1 MSENE
6 PTCKVDM
13 PEQCAELILSEGYFQ
28 DSERQMGEAL
38 LLCRYFLKRGVGG
51 PTSVNALS
59 FFGKIKKPYFVV
71 RGRGEGL

>member
-28 DSERQMGEAL
+28 DSEWQMGEAL
-38 LLCRYFLKRGVGG
+38 LLCRYFLKG
-51 PTSVNALS
+51 
-59 FFGKIKKPYFVV
+59 
-71 RGRGEGL
+71 GRGGAYIR